1 MMDMA
6 VLVVAMMAGLFTV
19 LMSATAAE
27 GPVDKLPVMKA
38 ARIENDFELDG
49 DLTKAIW
56 QKAAAVCMDRSIRD
70 GSARTDL
77 STTVRCLWSPQ
88 YLYFSYECPYV
99 RLTVFKTPSPRKR
112 DDLWAKDVVEAF
124 IGPDLQKI
132 NHYAEFEVSPSNER
146 LDLLIDLP
154 EKDFKW
160 DSRFQSAVKVD
171 EKAKIWRAE
180 FRIPLSALSQE
191 KPKAGTQWRIN
202 LFRNDR
208 ATKVFLAWS
217 PTLTDTTHTPER
229 FGMLEFSE

>member
-1 MMDMA
+1 M
-6 VLVVAMMAGLFTV
+6 LVMAGLFTI

-27 GPVDKLPVMKA
+27 GPADKLPVMKA
-38 ARIENDFELDG
+38 ARIEDDFELDG

-56 QKAAAVCMDRSIRD
+56 QKAEAVRMDRSIRD

-77 STTVRCLWSPQ
+77 ATTVRCLWSPQ

-99 RLTVFKTPSPRKR
+99 KLTVFKTPSPSPRKR
-112 DDLWAKDVVEAF
+112 EDLWARDVVEAF
-124 IGPDLQKI
+124 IGPDLAKI

-154 EKDFKW
+154 EKDFRW
-160 DSRFQSAVKVD
+160 DSKFQSAVKVD
-171 EKAKIWRAE
+171 EQAKIWRAE

-191 KPKAGTQWRIN
+191 KPKAGTQWRID

-208 ATKVFLAWS
+208 ATNVFLAWS
-217 PTLTDTTHTPER
+217 PTLTNTTHTPER
-229 FGMLEFSE
+229 FGILEFGE

>member
-6 VLVVAMMAGLFTV
+6 VLVMAMMAGSLAV

-27 GPVDKLPVMKA
+27 GPAERLPVMKA
-38 ARIENDFELDG
+38 ARIESDFELDG
-49 DLTKAIW
+49 DLSKAIW
-56 QKAAAVCMDRSIRD
+56 QKAEAVCMDRSIRD
-70 GSARTDL
+70 GTALTDL

-99 RLTVFKTPSPRKR
+99 RLTVFDPPSPSKR
-112 DDLWAKDVVEAF
+112 DDLWRKDVVEAF
-124 IGPDLQKI
+124 IGPDLQNIK
-132 NHYAEFEVSPSNER
+132 HYAEFEVSPSNER
-146 LDLLIDLP
+146 LDILIDLP

-160 DSRFQSAVKVD
+160 DSKFQSAVKVD

-180 FRIPLSALSQE
+180 FRIPLSALSQA

-208 ATKVFLAWS
+208 AAKAFLAWS

-229 FGMLEFSE
+229 FGILEFAQ